1 MGIVFFA
8 RKSLSTNTNNLG
20 TTPASPRHDN
30 TNLTNPPAK
39 TLASTNRVLKPLTL
53 RNRIFLKSLR
63 KSFFRNE

>member
-20 TTPASPRHDN
+20 TTPA
-30 TNLTNPPAK
+30 NLTNLPSK
-39 TLASTNRVLKPLTL
+39 TFASTNRVLKPLTL

-63 KSFFRNE
+63 KSFLQNE